1 MVELLPLWNRLRRYP
16 GGRWLF
22 SRLLGLRV
30 PYTGSIGARVE
41 ELRPGFARVTL
52 RERRRVRNHLRSIHA
67 IALANL
73 GEVATG
79 LAMLTATPAGVRGIV
94 LRIETTYAKKA
105 RGVVTASCSCTPPE
119 VSGPTTTLAVA
130 EIRDQA
136 GDVVAEVT
144 ATWLLARADEPA
156 GASARGAPHHAHRRH
171 VAHDG
176 AGGAR
181 LGRAER
187 R

>member
-1 MVELLPLWNRLRRYP
+1 MIELLALWNRLRPYP

-30 PYTGSIGARVE
+30 PYTGTIGARVE

-67 IALANL
+67 IALTNL

-105 RGVVTASCSCTPPE
+105 RGLITASCSCTPPA
-119 VSGPTTTLAVA
+119 VSVPTTALASA
-130 EIRDQA
+130 ELRDAA
-136 GDVVAEVT
+136 GDVVATVT
-144 ATWLLARADEPA
+144 ATWLLDRAP
-156 GASARGAPHHAHRRH
+156 
-171 VAHDG
+171 
-176 AGGAR
+176 R
-181 LGRAER
+181 L
-187 R
+187 

>member
-1 MVELLPLWNRLRRYP
+1 MVELLTLWNRLRPYP

-30 PYTGSIGARVE
+30 PYTASIGARVAD
-41 ELRPGFARVTL
+41 LRPGVARVTL

-67 IALANL
+67 IALTNL

-79 LAMLTATPAGVRGIV
+79 LAMLTATPPGVRGIV

-119 VSGPTTTLAVA
+119 VSGPATALAVA
-130 EIRDQA
+130 EIRGEA
-136 GDVVAEVT
+136 GDVVATVT
-144 ATWLLARADEPA
+144 ATWLLDVARSTDE
-156 GASARGAPHHAHRRH
+156 
-171 VAHDG
+171 
-176 AGGAR
+176 
-181 LGRAER
+181 
-187 R
+187 